1 MSDIQKL
8 REKFPNYQHK
18 TDAEL
23 LFGVYKKFYSDKPL
37 VSFAKKVNLDP
48 NQMKDFLVEAGKQGQ
63 TIGFNNAN
71 KPSVGGDLMGTARG
85 LFQGA
90 TFGFGDEIIAGGTAG
105 LKKIVSGDD
114 RSLSDIYQ
122 QELQRERERIG
133 EFRETDPIKAY
144 GSEFAGGAAV
154 PLGVS
159 KNVKQAVTLGAGTGG
174 AFAAGS
180 AEGDTMDRLMSIPT
194 GAAFGAILG
203 GTFQVAGQSI
213 SGLLKDFLSK
223 KAQKAAAEG
232 AKSVQQLKDE
242 ASAFYDQAME
252 NGLEIDP
259 TSLQTIIDDALVK
272 AKRRG
277 DNFNRN
283 LTPKSAAVIDDI
295 RDAIFDGTVGDNAL
309 KSAKP
314 KTPFGVQDLEELRIA
329 AGAPMADFTNPA
341 EQRAGGIIRD
351 AIDEFM
357 EQLSPTQLKSG
368 NVNNVISDIKEARSI
383 WSKMAK
389 TRTIEE
395 IINNAPNYR
404 GGFESGIKNQIKS
417 ILNNKKKRAQFSVQ
431 EQKLLAEIQQGTPLG
446 NLIGNLSKM
455 GLSAS
460 GGNNPIA
467 ATLPLG
473 GLFASSFSNDPTSA
487 MQLTAIATAGLAGLR
502 AARELS
508 LKQRAKLFQG
518 VVANG
523 LADQVKTANPSAF
536 RVLEAAANSLTSGA
550 TRGAIAATDEQVQFA
565 RDKAY

>member
-1 MSDIQKL
+1 MSAIEKL
-8 REKFPNYQHK
+8 RQKYPQYQDK
-18 TDAEL
+18 TDAQL

-37 VSFAKKVNLDP
+37 VGFAKQLDLEK
-48 NQMKDFLVEAGKQGQ
+48 NQVTDFLVEAGKQGQ
-63 TIGFNNAN
+63 TVGFNNAN
-71 KPSVGGDLMGTARG
+71 KPSVGGDVMGTARG

-114 RSLSDIYQ
+114 RALGDIYQ

-180 AEGDTMDRLMSIPT
+180 AEGDAMDRLMSIPT

-203 GTFQVAGQSI
+203 GTFQVAGRTVQD
-213 SGLLKDFLSK
+213 LLKDFLSK

-242 ASAFYDQAME
+242 ASAFYEQAME

-259 TSLQTIIDDALVK
+259 SSLQTIIDDALT
-272 AKRRG
+272 AGRRSG
-277 DNFNRN
+277 DNFNRG
-283 LTPKSAAVIDDI
+283 LTPKSAGVIDDI
-295 RDAIFDGTVGDNAL
+295 RSAIKDFSKDIN
-309 KSAKP
+309 KS
-314 KTPFGVQDLEELRIA
+314 FGIEDLEELRRTA
-329 AGAPMADFTNPA
+329 KTPMAEFGNPS
-341 EQRAGGIIRD
+341 EQRAGGFILD
-351 AIDEFM
+351 AIDKYMAE
-357 EQLSPTQLKSG
+357 LSPDQLVSG
-368 NVNNVISDIKEARSI
+368 SADNVVDTIQKARGL
-383 WSKMAK
+383 WAKMSKAGV
-389 TRTIEE
+389 IEE
-395 IINNAPNYR
+395 LLNNAPNYS
-404 GGFESGIKNQIKS
+404 GGLESGLRNQVRS
-417 ILNNKKKRAQFSVQ
+417 ILNSKKKRSQFSKE

-455 GLSAS
+455 GLSSS
-460 GGNNPIA
+460 GGNNPVSAISGAGLPIMGSMLAGVDPIIA
-467 ATLPLG
+467 TSI
-473 GLFASSFSNDPTSA
+473 GLAS
-487 MQLTAIATAGLAGLR
+487 TAGLAGLR
-502 AARELS
+502 HVREQS
-508 LKQRAKLFQG
+508 LKQRVELFQAI
-518 VVANG
+518 VANG

-536 RVLEAAANSLTSGA
+536 RALEAAANSLTSGA